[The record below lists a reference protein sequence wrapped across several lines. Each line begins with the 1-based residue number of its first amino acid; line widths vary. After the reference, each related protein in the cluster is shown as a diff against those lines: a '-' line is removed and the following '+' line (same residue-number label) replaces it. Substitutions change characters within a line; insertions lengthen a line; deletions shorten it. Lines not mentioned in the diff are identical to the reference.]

1 MVCTDVMGFS
11 KNFEEKLIF
20 HFQINW
26 SGLPVLTLGKHPKNR
41 GGPALK
47 MLFSLRPV
55 DLSRS
60 KLRLEPRPPGPLP

>member
-41 GGPALK
+41 GGPALRNTVK
-47 MLFSLRPV
+47 FR
-55 DLSRS
+55 
-60 KLRLEPRPPGPLP
+60 K

>member
-1 MVCTDVMGFS
+1 MGFS

-26 SGLPVLTLGKHPKNR
+26 SQLRSGLPLLTLRKRPNNR

-47 MLFSLRPV
+47 ILLSLRPV
-55 DLSRS
+55 TITIT
-60 KLRLEPRPPGPLP
+60 KGPRL